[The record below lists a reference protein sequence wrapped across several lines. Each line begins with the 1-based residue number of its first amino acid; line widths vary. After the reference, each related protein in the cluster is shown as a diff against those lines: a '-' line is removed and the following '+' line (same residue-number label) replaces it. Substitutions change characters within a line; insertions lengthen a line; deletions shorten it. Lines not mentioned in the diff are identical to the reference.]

1 MLPFDESKKL
11 LNKYGH
17 NYTDEEIKIIREFIS
32 ILIDIDFKLFK
43 RKLENELSKKEEEK
57 EQHKIIE
64 LHENNNETKSDS
76 LHQGFYR
83 RAS

>member
-1 MLPFDESKKL
+1 MLPLEESKKL

-32 ILIDIDFKLFK
+32 TLIDIDYKLFK
-43 RKLENELSKKEEEK
+43 RKLEDELSKKEEEN
-57 EQHKIIE
+57 EQAKIIE
-64 LHENNNETKSDS
+64 LHENKNETTSDN
-76 LHQGFYR
+76 LHPSFYR